1 MVSGVLNPS
10 PKGIVE
16 EKEFISL
23 PFSKI
28 LWKSSFMKW
37 PYILLHFSEICRSSL
52 NLILLL
58 ILIILHPYQS
68 PERVSRLIW
77 FFQPSV
83 EVIIE
88 NTWKEFIYFAR
99 NSKFRQILTIIFK
112 IIWQC
117 FGILFHWIFTY
128 FSAPI
133 DPKTFF
139 ILKTS
144 TKIRVKIREW
154 GLE

>member
-1 MVSGVLNPS
+1 MTSEVLNPS

-37 PYILLHFSEICRSSL
+37 PYILLHFSEICRSCL

-58 ILIILHPYQS
+58 ILIILHSYQS
-68 PERVSRLIW
+68 PERVSRLFW

-83 EVIIE
+83 EVTIE
-88 NTWKEFIYFAR
+88 NTWKKFIYFAR
-99 NSKFRQILTIIFK
+99 NSKFRQNLTIIFK

-117 FGILFHWIFTY
+117 FGILFHWILTC

-133 DPKTFF
+133 DPKRSLFLRNF
-139 ILKTS
+139 DKDS
-144 TKIRVKIREW
+144 S
-154 GLE
+154 